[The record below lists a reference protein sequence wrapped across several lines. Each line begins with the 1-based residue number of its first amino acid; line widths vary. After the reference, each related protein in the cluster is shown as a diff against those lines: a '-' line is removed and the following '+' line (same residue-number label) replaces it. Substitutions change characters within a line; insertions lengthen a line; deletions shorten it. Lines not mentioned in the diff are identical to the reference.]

1 MELGRPVLQSENGP
15 AQDVLTCAVCFDIA
29 WDPVVTPCGHVFCRP
44 CILHSLGLK
53 SQCPY
58 DERALRKND
67 LKELEVAMRRIWLRL
82 LVCCSQCQWKGTM
95 DAYSKHRPN
104 CIAEL
109 RDFERR
115 IEELK
120 SQHAA
125 EKAQL
130 LAAHAQELLSRK
142 RNSWMTNM
150 KTIFRY
156 IDDGLCHVVGPAL
169 RCIVDFRLFC
179 SFEPLVIAGSLHA
192 DYIDG
197 SYLVQGAS

>member
-1 MELGRPVLQSENGP
+1 
-15 AQDVLTCAVCFDIA
+15 
-29 WDPVVTPCGHVFCRP
+29 
-44 CILHSLGLK
+44 
-53 SQCPY
+53 
-58 DERALRKND
+58 
-67 LKELEVAMRRIWLRL
+67 
-82 LVCCSQCQWKGTM
+82 M

-142 RNSWMTNM
+142 RNSWLTNM

-156 IDDGLCHVVGPAL
+156 IDDGLCHVVSPAL

-197 SYLVQGAS
+197 SYLVQGASWNLKILFLARGLSGREERDWPVTTSVAVSDGERLRTSQ